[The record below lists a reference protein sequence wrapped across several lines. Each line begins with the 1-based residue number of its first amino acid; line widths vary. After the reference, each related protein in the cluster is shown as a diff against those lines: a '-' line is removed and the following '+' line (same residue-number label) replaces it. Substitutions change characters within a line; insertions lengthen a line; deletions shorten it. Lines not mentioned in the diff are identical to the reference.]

1 MSKLPRPPATTL
13 YQWQGKDRQGRQLR
27 GEMRASG
34 MTIVSVTL
42 RRQGI
47 QVMSIRK
54 NPRSRTPAL
63 RSKDIALFTRQL
75 AAMLKAGIPLLQAFS
90 VVARSQTNAALAQ
103 LIEQLHRDVESG
115 SSLHQALARHP
126 RYFNALYCHLVAA
139 GEQAGMLDELL
150 ASLAR
155 HQEKNLRIQSQIR
168 TALIYPLA
176 IVSCAVLVT
185 AIIMIWVVPSF
196 KQVFSSFG
204 ASLPWPTLVVIGIS
218 DFLADCW
225 LLLLTLTVAAGLLAT
240 HLWRHSPVWRAR
252 AERLSLRLPLFG
264 AIARKAAVARWART
278 LATMFGAGVPLVE
291 ALQAVGGAAGNAA
304 YTEATGI
311 IAKQVGNGVSLA
323 AAIEQHAL
331 FPDMVGQMAAIGEE
345 SGALDAMLDKV
356 ADFYEIEVNEAVAS
370 LSTLLEP
377 IIMLVLGVVIGA
389 LVIAMYLP
397 IFKLGSVI

>member
-1 MSKLPRPPATTL
+1 MSTPPRSPTTTL

-27 GEMRASG
+27 GEMRANG
-34 MTIVSVTL
+34 MAMVSVSL

-47 QVMSIRK
+47 EAVTIRK
-54 NPRSRTPAL
+54 KPRARTPAV

-90 VVARSQTNAALAQ
+90 VVARSQSNATLAQ
-103 LIEQLHRDVESG
+103 LIEQLRRDVESG

-139 GEQAGMLDELL
+139 GEQAGMLDALL
-150 ASLAR
+150 ASLAH
-155 HQEKNLRIQSQIR
+155 HQEKTLRIQSQIR

-176 IVSCAVLVT
+176 IVSCAALVT
-185 AIIMIWVVPSF
+185 AVIMIWVVPSF

-204 ASLPWPTLVVIGIS
+204 ATLPWPTLVVIGIS
-218 DFLADCW
+218 DFLVDFW
-225 LLLLTLTVAAGLLAT
+225 LLLLMLIATGGLLAT
-240 HLWRHSPVWRAR
+240 RLWRHSPTWRAR
-252 AERLSLRLPLFG
+252 AERLSLRLPLLG
-264 AIARKAAVARWART
+264 AIVRKAAVARWTRT

-291 ALQAVGGAAGNAA
+291 ALQAVAGATGNAA
-304 YTEATGI
+304 YTEITGV
-311 IAKQVGNGVSLA
+311 IAEQVGNGVSLA

-345 SGALDAMLDKV
+345 SGALDAMLEKV

-377 IIMLVLGVVIGA
+377 IIMVVLGVVIGA